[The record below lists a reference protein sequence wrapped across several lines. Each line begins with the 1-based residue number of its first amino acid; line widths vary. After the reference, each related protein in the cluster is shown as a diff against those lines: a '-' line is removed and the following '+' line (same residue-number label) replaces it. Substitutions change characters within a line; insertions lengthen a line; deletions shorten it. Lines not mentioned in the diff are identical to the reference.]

1 MRSIMLILVCV
12 LLFVLCSSFRPAP
25 AVRRTASSGACIAM
39 LSPSPLGGAEKD
51 GIAKATVALGA
62 LGLGAVLSAREA
74 SAATEAVTKVSKV
87 VKEPLSYSFDALEP
101 HIDAQTMQIHYDRHY
116 GTYVAKTNSLIAG
129 TKLAQES
136 LTSIMDAAWAKKDS
150 VLYNNA
156 AQVYNHALYWN
167 SMTPQG
173 GGGAPSAAS
182 APKIARAIDA
192 AFSDYG
198 GFRKAF
204 ASAGNTAFGSGWAWL
219 VYNKKSKGV
228 EIVQTIGADNPI
240 NKMGGDVVP
249 LLTMDV
255 WEHAYYLKYMNQRAA
270 YVDAWLDHLVD
281 WQSAEARLSKLE
293 KGLA

>member
-1 MRSIMLILVCV
+1 MLV
-12 LLFVLCSSFRPAP
+12 LLQSAEAFRQQAQNHHESSSWRLH
-25 AVRRTASSGACIAM
+25 M
-39 LSPSPLGGAEKD
+39 HLSPLGGPEKD
-51 GIAKATVALGA
+51 GIARATVALGA
-62 LGLGAVLSAREA
+62 LGAGALLNAREVSAAVA
-74 SAATEAVTKVSKV
+74 SAPAATSKV
-87 VKEPLSYSFDALEP
+87 VKEPLPYSLNALEP
-101 HIDAQTMQIHYDRHY
+101 WIDSQTMDIHYNRHY

-129 TKLAQES
+129 TKLGQES
-136 LTSIMDAAWAKKDS
+136 LSSIMDEAWAKKDS

-156 AQVYNHALYWN
+156 AQSYNHALYWA

-182 APKIARAIDA
+182 APKVARAIDA
-192 AFSDYG
+192 AFSDYV

-204 ASAGNTAFGSGWAWL
+204 ASAGLSAFGSGWAWL

-228 EIVQTIGADNPI
+228 EIVQTIGADNPLQLR
-240 NKMGGDVVP
+240 GDAVP

-255 WEHAYYLKYMNQRAA
+255 WEHAYYLKYQNKRNE

-281 WQSAEARLSKLE
+281 WQSAEVRLSKLE